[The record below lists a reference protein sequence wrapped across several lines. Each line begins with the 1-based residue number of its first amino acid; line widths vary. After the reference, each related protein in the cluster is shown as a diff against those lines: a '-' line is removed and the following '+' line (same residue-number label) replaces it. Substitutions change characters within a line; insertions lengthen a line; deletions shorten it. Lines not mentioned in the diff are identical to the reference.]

1 MRPIL
6 TKFKLILFIPILI
19 LVAVTAVSQQVK
31 HKFTGA
37 KTVSSQLKA
46 FYQITAEANVE
57 FIYPEGFKEIP
68 AINNEYFSFDYAMA
82 LPGHD
87 FEIWLKVRSQK
98 QNWAD
103 YQRYSNDIARRTEN
117 PDSLYNQIGPAQA
130 ISFTGDKNYFTTI
143 IPLDVLAR
151 YNANAG
157 KTYLLDLLDM
167 RETKHYKYALLITLQ
182 KDHIGTI
189 VAVCFANDKGAEFFK
204 NISKVS
210 KCLKFKP

>member
-6 TKFKLILFIPILI
+6 RKFKLILFIQILI
-19 LVAVTAVSQQVK
+19 LIAVTAVSQQVK
-31 HKFTGA
+31 HKFTGS
-37 KTVSSQLKA
+37 KTTSNQLKA

-130 ISFTGDKNYFTTI
+130 ISFAGDKNYFTTI
-143 IPLDVLAR
+143 IPSDVLAR